1 MNIEKIWLT
10 NTAIWIRT
18 KEGEEACEQFADYP
32 RLRNAS
38 QKQRLRYEAD
48 SFGIHWEEL
57 DEDLSFE
64 GFFSKPEPTRLNKDM
79 KHELIYQIAITLIP
93 GIGDISGKKFVA
105 YCGSAEA
112 IFMEKRKALE
122 KISGMRE
129 VTLDALSNPKDILK
143 RAEQEVDFIERND
156 IKPLFYQDAD
166 YPRRLLQ
173 CDDSPLMLYYKGN
186 ANLNASRVVAIVGTR
201 NVTEYGKENCVNL
214 VNELVDEQVLVVS
227 GLAYGVDTIAH
238 RSSVKAGIPTVG
250 VLGNGF
256 QQIYPAANKKLAAEM
271 LANGGLLTEC
281 MSGTQPDREN
291 FRRRN
296 RIIAG
301 MSDAVIVIESALK
314 GGSLITA
321 DLANSY
327 SRDVFAYP
335 GRVMDLYSQGCN
347 YLIRTN
353 RAHLMESVAN
363 LRYVMRWERPH
374 GEERQTS
381 IFRELNDE
389 EKKIMDCFE
398 NQSIVNLDD
407 LIVKTEL
414 PTTKL
419 ASLLLNLEFDGILM
433 ALPGKRYQ
441 RC

>member
-1 MNIEKIWLT
+1 MEN
-10 NTAIWIRT
+10 
-18 KEGEEACEQFADYP
+18 Q
-32 RLRNAS
+32 
-38 QKQRLRYEAD
+38 
-48 SFGIHWEEL
+48 
-57 DEDLSFE
+57 
-64 GFFSKPEPTRLNKDM
+64 
-79 KHELIYQIAITLIP
+79 LIYQIAITLIP
-93 GIGDISGKKFVA
+93 GIGDISGKRFVA
-105 YCGSAEA
+105 YCGSPEA
-112 IFMEKRKALE
+112 IFKETRKSLE

-129 VTLDALSNPKDILK
+129 VTLDALSNPKDLLK
-143 RAEQEVDFIERND
+143 RAEQEVEFIEKNG
-156 IKPLFYQDAD
+156 IKPLFYQDVD

-173 CDDSPLMLYYKGN
+173 CDDSPMMLYYKGN

-201 NVTEYGKENCVNL
+201 NVTDYGKENCVNL
-214 VNELVDEQVLVVS
+214 VNDLVEEQVLVIS

-238 RSSVKAGIPTVG
+238 RTSVKAGIPTVG

-256 QQIYPAANKKLAAEM
+256 QQIYPAANKKLAADM

-281 MSGTQPDREN
+281 MSGTLPDREN
-291 FRRRN
+291 FPRRN

-301 MSDAVIVIESALK
+301 MADAVIVIESALK

-363 LRYVMRWERPH
+363 LRYVMRWERHH
-374 GEERQTS
+374 GDERQTTL
-381 IFRELNDE
+381 FRELTEE
-389 EKKIMDCFE
+389 EKKIMDCFGDKGTA
-398 NQSIVNLDD
+398 SLDD
-407 LIVKTEL
+407 LIVGTGL

>member
-1 MNIEKIWLT
+1 MNT
-10 NTAIWIRT
+10 
-18 KEGEEACEQFADYP
+18 Q
-32 RLRNAS
+32 
-38 QKQRLRYEAD
+38 
-48 SFGIHWEEL
+48 
-57 DEDLSFE
+57 
-64 GFFSKPEPTRLNKDM
+64 
-79 KHELIYQIAITLIP
+79 LIYQIAVTLIP
-93 GIGDISGKKFVA
+93 GIGDISGKRFIS

-112 IFMEKRKALE
+112 VFQEKRKALE
-122 KISGMRE
+122 KINGMRE
-129 VTLDALSNPKDILK
+129 VTLDALSNPKEILK
-143 RAEQEVDFIERND
+143 RAEQEVSFIEKNG
-156 IKPLFYQDAD
+156 IQPLFYQDPG

-173 CDDSPLMLYYKGN
+173 CDDNPMMLYYKGK
-186 ANLNASRVVAIVGTR
+186 ANLNAARVVSIVGTR
-201 NVTEYGKENCVNL
+201 NITDYGKEVCVKL
-214 VNELVDEQVLVVS
+214 VNDLVDEQVLVVS

-238 RSSVKAGIPTVG
+238 RTSVKVGIPTVG

-256 QQIYPAANKKLAAEM
+256 QQIYPAANKKLAEEM
-271 LANGGLLTEC
+271 LGNGGLLTEC

-291 FRRRN
+291 FPRRN

-301 MSDAVIVIESALK
+301 MADAVIVIESALK

-353 RAHLMESVAN
+353 RAHLMESIAE
-363 LRYVMRWERPH
+363 LRYVMRWERRQP
-374 GEERQTS
+374 EERQTS
-381 IFRELNDE
+381 IFREFTEE
-389 EKKIMDCFE
+389 EKKILECF
-398 NQSIVNLDD
+398 NDNGIASLDD
-407 LIVKTEL
+407 LIVHTEL

-419 ASLLLNLEFDGILM
+419 ASLLLNLEFDGILK